1 MKHFPII
8 LLSLSTNYLSIII
21 NIDCLAVNSRS
32 SPTRSS
38 TSLTAKCPQSILDS
52 YDQDMARLM
61 TIGQRI
67 WPESFQE
74 SKTFCV
80 ESRHLF
86 DKITNYKNRCSTG
99 TAKQFTSVIIYS
111 IQRAHKTYCPN
122 KATKKAMNFFRLQ
135 SCTNRVTNQTARCLN
150 HYNEQLQAIKRAPV
164 PKQIPHVCCQYFEML
179 KCFEKEYEKLPNC
192 SDSAEIFLNFVRQ
205 IFDDIVNLSCQDYTE
220 SSDRC
225 DHLGQPPSIP
235 MIKDKNWKHF
245 KSFILPL
252 VDIWNNIDG

>member
-80 ESRHLF
+80 
-86 DKITNYKNRCSTG
+86 
-99 TAKQFTSVIIYS
+99 
-111 IQRAHKTYCPN
+111 
-122 KATKKAMNFFRLQ
+122 
-135 SCTNRVTNQTARCLN
+135 
-150 HYNEQLQAIKRAPV
+150 
-164 PKQIPHVCCQYFEML
+164 
-179 KCFEKEYEKLPNC
+179 
-192 SDSAEIFLNFVRQ
+192 
-205 IFDDIVNLSCQDYTE
+205 
-220 SSDRC
+220 
-225 DHLGQPPSIP
+225 
-235 MIKDKNWKHF
+235 
-245 KSFILPL
+245 
-252 VDIWNNIDG
+252 